1 MRVRLRGAPCGLL
14 ENALCLLLLLWWP
27 PLLSA
32 SVLQLPWPRALG
44 EADGLP
50 TPEIRALEEDATG
63 YLWLASSDG
72 LLRFDGQRF
81 RILHQAEGLPD
92 ADLLD
97 IHIDAADRIWLGT
110 ATQGLA
116 MLGVDRTTFERPDAA
131 APAAVRSGRVKQVI
145 SDTQGR
151 VWVIGD
157 DHDLYVQ
164 DATSQVWQR
173 RPLGGGSVRQVEV
186 DRDGAVWAITE
197 TGLWRSEGGEFRRLP
212 LDLDTRVPMQSMWV
226 DPAGGIE
233 ITAGGQTWVLNPDG
247 RVIAG
252 PHLARTLLRD
262 TDGVVWQQ
270 VGTAL
275 QWQRQGVT
283 HPVGLR
289 PDLRDA
295 RDPVQIRQLT
305 RDRQGNLWWVSEH
318 RGLWWLAAHWKQFT
332 LLPTPGRFTQHYGVH
347 PVMALAAS
355 GRDHVWVAGADG
367 LLQRLDLRNGN
378 VSHPVHV
385 ARARD
390 HATAMAVVEDA
401 QGRVWLARPGQLLR
415 YDPASRTTRQWTLQD
430 LPHAASLSMQ
440 VCGRNEVWL
449 AAGSE
454 VWRWTEKAGVLPR
467 ASAGQLGLSRT
478 VHGRQLL
485 CTGGSD
491 IWVTDPRGPMRW
503 NPAYDQFQP
512 CGPADSGAA
521 LALAEAGDGSVWVT
535 RDAALEQYRPSSQQ
549 RQPLRRISIDQGYPP
564 LRAASL
570 TLDAA
575 GVVWAGATR
584 GLIRVDPGSGDVSLL
599 GVAHGL
605 PAQEVLPRR
614 LVRLGSGAL
623 VAAVREGGL
632 LAFDPTALPLRPA
645 VPVLVVDAMTRR
657 RHDRVMSVSIAGG
670 PISLSTADRN
680 IRVAVTLLGRGD
692 PDRIRHRFRLLGQ
705 DPGWVDTGPVGQ
717 RIFAQLPAG
726 DHVLL
731 IQARHAAG
739 AWSAVRELHLRV
751 APRWWQTPAGRFALA
766 LLGVALVMAL
776 GRLVHACQA
785 GRQARQQERQR
796 RATAELESLERS
808 RFLARLGRQIRMPM
822 TPVLG
827 WSELLLRSP
836 LSPTQRTQVGSLL
849 QAGHHLLQLT
859 DDALDVASIEA
870 NQLQR
875 VMSPFSLEAVL
886 DELHALM
893 LPVAQAKSVALHWS
907 SELLPG
913 QALLGDARRLRQIL
927 LNLLGNALKFT
938 TRGQVVLTAR
948 TGMDGEG
955 LAICIEDS
963 GPGMSAPQVARLF
976 QRFTQVEDART
987 LAQHGGSGLGLSIC
1001 RDLVQAMGGHID
1013 VDSEPGRGTRMTV
1026 NLPWQQVPGSVGAC
1040 EVPAAPGVQ
1049 RSLRIMVLLP
1059 SASVAD
1065 VVCALL
1071 RSNGHQVVGVDDI
1084 DSWLTHLDAGPWDL
1098 IAADPDMLVGGE
1110 RLSARLPWLWP
1121 GVTRLALSARADA
1134 CAERETLAAGF
1145 DLFLRLPLTAQR
1157 LEAALQ
1163 RCGRR

>member
-1 MRVRLRGAPCGLL
+1 MRPRGARTGLL
-14 ENALCLLLLLWWP
+14 ENALCLLLLWWP
-27 PLLSA
+27 ALLSA
-32 SVLQLPWPRALG
+32 SVLQVPWPRALG

-63 YLWLASSDG
+63 YLWMASSDG

-97 IHIDAADRIWLGT
+97 VHIDAADRIWLAT

-116 MLGVDRTTFERPDAA
+116 ALGVDRTSFERPDAA
-131 APAAVRSGRVKQVI
+131 APAAVRSGRIKQVI
-145 SDTQGR
+145 SDTQGQ

-157 DHDLYVQ
+157 DQDLYVQ
-164 DATSQVWQR
+164 ETTSQLWQR
-173 RPLGGGSVRQVEV
+173 RLFGDGGVRQVEV
-186 DRDGAVWAITE
+186 DRDGVVWAITE
-197 TGLWRSEGGEFRRLP
+197 TRLWRSEGGEFNSLP
-212 LDLDTRVPMQSMWV
+212 LDPRARVPMQSMWV

-233 ITAGGQTWVLNPDG
+233 ITAGGQTWGLNPDG
-247 RVIAG
+247 RVVSG
-252 PHLARTLLRD
+252 PHRARTLLRD
-262 TDGVVWQQ
+262 TDGVLWQQ
-270 VGTAL
+270 AGTAL
-275 QWQRQGVT
+275 QWQRQGKT

-289 PDLRDA
+289 PDIRDA
-295 RDPVQIRQLT
+295 RDPVKIRQLL

-318 RGLWWLAAHWKQFT
+318 RGLWWLPAHWEQFT

-347 PVMALAAS
+347 PVLALAAS

-367 LLQRLDLRNGN
+367 LLQRLDLRNGE
-378 VSHPVHV
+378 VSHAVHF
-385 ARARD
+385 AQAQD
-390 HATAMAVVEDA
+390 HTTSVAVVEDP

-415 YDPASRTTRQWTLQD
+415 YDPASQATQHWTLQD
-430 LPHAASLSMQ
+430 LPQAVPYSLQ
-440 VCGRNEVWL
+440 VCERNRVWL

-454 VWRWTEKAGVLPR
+454 VRRWTENGAELQR
-467 ASAGQLGLSRT
+467 ATVQQLGLSRT
-478 VHGRQLL
+478 VQGRQLL
-485 CTGGSD
+485 CTGDRGL
-491 IWVTDPRGPMRW
+491 WVTDPRGPMRW
-503 NPAYDQFQP
+503 NPANDQFQP
-512 CGPADSGAA
+512 FGPADGGAA
-521 LALAEAGDGSVWVT
+521 LALAEADDGSVWVT
-535 RDAALEQYRPSSQQ
+535 RDAALEQYRPSSPMS
-549 RQPLRRISIDQGYPP
+549 QPLLRISIDQGYPP
-564 LRAASL
+564 LRASSL
-570 TLDAA
+570 ALDAA
-575 GVVWAGATR
+575 GVVWAGAIR
-584 GLIRVDPGSGDVSLL
+584 GLIRVDPGSDDVSLL

-614 LVRLGSGAL
+614 LVRLGSGVL

-632 LAFDPTALPLRPA
+632 LAFDPAVLPLRPT

-657 RHDRVMSVSIAGG
+657 RHDRMMSVPIADG
-670 PISLSTADRN
+670 PVSLSTADRN

-705 DPGWVDTGPVGQ
+705 DPAWVDTGPVGQ
-717 RIFAQLPAG
+717 RIFARLPAG

-766 LLGVALVMAL
+766 LLGVALVMVL
-776 GRLVHACQA
+776 GRLFHAHQA
-785 GRQARQQERQR
+785 GRQARHQAKR
-796 RATAELESLERS
+796 RRDAAELESLERT

-836 LSPTQRTQVGSLL
+836 LSPTQRTQVGSLY

-875 VMSPFSLEAVL
+875 VMSPFSLDALL
-886 DELHALM
+886 DELHAL
-893 LPVAQAKSVALHWS
+893 LIPVAQAKCVALHWS
-907 SELLPG
+907 SGLLPG
-913 QALLGDARRLRQIL
+913 QVLLGDARRLRQIL

-938 TRGQVVLTAR
+938 THGQVALTAGP
-948 TGMDGEG
+948 GMDGAG
-955 LAICIEDS
+955 LVICIADT

-1026 NLPWQQVPGSVGAC
+1026 TLPWQPVPGGGCPREQPV
-1040 EVPAAPGVQ
+1040 APDMR

-1084 DSWLTHLDAGPWDL
+1084 DSWLIHLDAGPWDL

-1163 RCGRR
+1163 RCGRRK

>member
-1 MRVRLRGAPCGLL
+1 MRPRGAPSGLL
-14 ENALCLLLLLWWP
+14 EIVLCLLLLWWP

-44 EADGLP
+44 EADGLS
-50 TPEIRALEEDATG
+50 TPEVRALEEDATG

-81 RILHQAEGLPD
+81 RILHLTEGLPD

-97 IHIDAADRIWLGT
+97 VHIDAADRIWLAT

-116 MLGVDRTTFERPDAA
+116 VLGVDRTTFERPDAG

-145 SDTQGR
+145 SDTHGR

-164 DATSQVWQR
+164 EATSQVWQR
-173 RPLGGGSVRQVEV
+173 RPLGDGGVRQVEV
-186 DRDGAVWAITE
+186 DRDGTVWAMTD
-197 TGLWRSEGGEFRRLP
+197 TRLWRSDGGEFRWLP
-212 LDLDTRVPMQSMWV
+212 LHPDTRLPMQSMWV
-226 DPAGGIE
+226 DPAGGLE
-233 ITAGGQTWVLNPDG
+233 ITAGGQTWELSPDG

-252 PHLARTLLRD
+252 PHRARTLLRD
-262 TDGVVWQQ
+262 ADGVVWQQ
-270 VGTAL
+270 AGSTL
-275 QWQRQGVT
+275 QWQRQGLT

-289 PDLRDA
+289 PDIRDA
-295 RDPVQIRQLT
+295 RDPVQIRQLL

-318 RGLWWLAAHWKQFT
+318 RGLWWLPAHWRQFT
-332 LLPTPGRFTQHYGVH
+332 LLPTPGRFTQHYGIH
-347 PVMALAAS
+347 PVLALAAS
-355 GRDHVWVAGADG
+355 GRDHVWFAGADG
-367 LLQRLDLRNGN
+367 LLQRLDLRNG
-378 VSHPVHV
+378 VLSHPVHFAQAQAHTTPV
-385 ARARD
+385 AVA
-390 HATAMAVVEDA
+390 EDPH
-401 QGRVWLARPGQLLR
+401 GRVWLARSGQLLR
-415 YDPASRTTRQWTLQD
+415 YDPASRDTQRWTLQD
-430 LPHAASLSMQ
+430 LPQAALFSMQ
-440 VCGRNEVWL
+440 ACDQNRIWL

-454 VWRWTEKAGVLPR
+454 VRRWTESGVELPR
-467 ASAGQLGLSRT
+467 SSAQQLGLSHT

-485 CTGGSD
+485 CTGD
-491 IWVTDPRGPMRW
+491 REIWVTDPRGPMRW
-503 NPAYDQFQP
+503 NPAHGQFQLF
-512 CGPADSGAA
+512 GPAEGGAA
-521 LALAEAGDGSVWVT
+521 LALAEADDGSVWVT
-535 RDAALEQYRPSSQQ
+535 RDAALERYRPPSHMS
-549 RQPLRRISIDQGYPP
+549 QPLQRISVDQGYPP

-584 GLIRVDPGSGDVSLL
+584 GLIRFDPGTGEVSVL
-599 GVAHGL
+599 GVANGL
-605 PAQEVLPRR
+605 PAQEVLPLR

-632 LAFDPTALPLRPA
+632 LAFDPAVLPLPQT
-645 VPVLVVDAMTRR
+645 VPVLVVDGMTRR
-657 RHDRVMSVSIAGG
+657 RQDRMMAVPIADG
-670 PISLSTADRN
+670 PVALSTADRN

-705 DPGWVDTGPVGQ
+705 DPAWVDTGPVGQ

-751 APRWWQTPAGRFALA
+751 APRWWQTAGGRFALA
-766 LLGVALVMAL
+766 LLGVALAMGL
-776 GRLVHACQA
+776 GRLLHAHQKRRKA
-785 GRQARQQERQR
+785 RRQARQR
-796 RATAELESLERS
+796 RDAAELESLERT
-808 RFLARLGRQIRMPM
+808 RFLARLGRQVRMPM

-836 LSPTQRTQVGSLL
+836 LSPTQRTQVGSLC

-875 VMSPFSLEAVL
+875 VMSPFSLEAL
-886 DELHALM
+886 FDELHAL
-893 LPVAQAKSVALHWS
+893 LIPVAQAKCVALHWS
-907 SELLPG
+907 SGLPPG
-913 QALLGDARRLRQIL
+913 QVLLGDVRRLRQIL

-938 TRGQVVLTAR
+938 TRGQVVLTAG
-948 TGMDGEG
+948 TGVDGQG
-955 LAICIEDS
+955 LAICIADT

-976 QRFTQVEDART
+976 QRFTQAEDART

-1001 RDLVQAMGGHID
+1001 LDLVQALGGHID

-1026 NLPWQQVPGSVGAC
+1026 TLPWQQVSGGGSA
-1040 EVPAAPGVQ
+1040 PADPDTPCVR
-1049 RSLRIMVLLP
+1049 RSLRVMVLLP

-1084 DSWLTHLDAGPWDL
+1084 DSWLTHVDAGPWDL

-1163 RCGRR
+1163 RCRRG

>member
-1 MRVRLRGAPCGLL
+1 M
-14 ENALCLLLLLWWP
+14 CLLLLCWP

-92 ADLLD
+92 AELLD
-97 IHIDAADRIWLGT
+97 VHIDAADRIWLAT

-116 MLGVDRTTFERPDAA
+116 MLGVDRITFERPDAA

-145 SDTQGR
+145 SDTHSR
-151 VWVIGD
+151 VWAIGD
-157 DHDLYVQ
+157 DQDLYVQ
-164 DATSQVWQR
+164 EATSQVWQR
-173 RPLGGGSVRQVEV
+173 RPLGDGGVRQIEV
-186 DRDGAVWAITE
+186 DRDGAVWAITG
-197 TGLWRSEGGEFRRLP
+197 TRLWRSDGGDFRWMP
-212 LDLDTRVPMQSMWV
+212 LGPDVRAPMQSMWV

-233 ITAGGQTWVLNPDG
+233 ITAGGQTWGLNPDG
-247 RVIAG
+247 QVVAG
-252 PHLARTLLRD
+252 PHRARTLLRD

-270 VGTAL
+270 AGTTL
-275 QWQRQGVT
+275 QWQRQGMT

-289 PDLRDA
+289 PDIRDA
-295 RDPVQIRQLT
+295 REPMQIRQLL

-318 RGLWWLAAHWKQFT
+318 RGLWWLPAHWKQFT
-332 LLPTPGRFTQHYGVH
+332 LLPTPGRFTQQYGIH
-347 PVMALAAS
+347 PVLALAAS

-367 LLQRLDLRNGN
+367 LLQRLDLRNGE
-378 VSHPVHV
+378 VSHRVHFAQAQDQTTSV
-385 ARARD
+385 
-390 HATAMAVVEDA
+390 AVVEDA

-415 YDPASRTTRQWTLQD
+415 YDPASQATQHWTLLD
-430 LPHAASLSMQ
+430 LPQAAPYSLQ
-440 VCGRNEVWL
+440 VCERNRIWL

-454 VWRWTEKAGVLPR
+454 VRRWTEDGRELHRTTAQ
-467 ASAGQLGLSRT
+467 QLGLSRT
-478 VHGRQLL
+478 DHGRQLL
-485 CTGGSD
+485 CTGDGGP
-491 IWVTDPRGPMRW
+491 WVTDPRGPMRW
-503 NPAYDQFQP
+503 NPASDQFQRF
-512 CGPADSGAA
+512 GPADGGAA
-521 LALAEAGDGSVWVT
+521 LALADGDDGSVWVT
-535 RDAALEQYRPSSQQ
+535 RDAALEQYRLSS
-549 RQPLRRISIDQGYPP
+549 RMSQPLQRISLDQGYPT

-570 TLDAA
+570 TVDAA

-614 LVRLGSGAL
+614 LVSLGSGAL

-632 LAFDPTALPLRPA
+632 LAFDPAVLPLRPA

-657 RHDRVMSVSIAGG
+657 RHDRMMSVPIADG
-670 PISLSTADRN
+670 PVSLSTADRN

-705 DPGWVDTGPVGQ
+705 DPAWVDTGPVGQ
-717 RIFAQLPAG
+717 RIFARLPAG

-731 IQARHAAG
+731 IPARHAAG
-739 AWSAVRELHLRV
+739 AGSAVRELHLRV
-751 APRWWQTPAGRFALA
+751 VPRWWQTPAGRWVLA
-766 LLGVALVMAL
+766 LLGIALVMAL
-776 GRLVHACQA
+776 GRLFHAHQA
-785 GRQARQQERQR
+785 GRQARQQAR
-796 RATAELESLERS
+796 RCRDAAELESLERT

-836 LSPTQRTQVGSLL
+836 LSPTQRTQVGSLH
-849 QAGHHLLQLT
+849 QAGQHLLQLT

-870 NQLQR
+870 NQLHR
-875 VMSPFSLEAVL
+875 VISPFSLEVLL
-886 DELHALM
+886 DELQAL
-893 LPVAQAKSVALHWS
+893 LIPVAQAKCVALHCS
-907 SELLPG
+907 SGLPPG
-913 QALLGDARRLRQIL
+913 QVLLGDARRLRQIL

-938 TRGQVVLTAR
+938 TRGQVVLTAG
-948 TGMDGEG
+948 TGRDGEG
-955 LAICIEDS
+955 LVICIADT

-987 LAQHGGSGLGLSIC
+987 LAKYGGSGLGLSIC
-1001 RDLVQAMGGHID
+1001 RDLAQAMGGHID

-1026 NLPWQQVPGSVGAC
+1026 TLPWQQVPRVGGAR
-1040 EVPAAPGVQ
+1040 EEPAVPGVR

-1071 RSNGHQVVGVDDI
+1071 RSIGHQVVGVDDM

-1110 RLSARLPWLWP
+1110 RLSGRLPWLWP

-1134 CAERETLAAGF
+1134 CAEREILAAGF

-1163 RCGRR
+1163 RCRRR